1 MPAGKEEQTMGI
13 ANGVHHLAIA
23 TADIRAQLE
32 FFTQAVGGELV
43 AFYWMHGIDSTAHA
57 FVRLSDESMIALVQG
72 PPMKDIEPAIGVS
85 HAGFTA
91 GPVAPGV
98 VQHIALN
105 VPSHEDLLSMR
116 DRLRSFGYWVMG
128 PIDHGMCK
136 SIYIN
141 GPEGIQL
148 EFASS
153 AGQAVSADDWVDP
166 EVADAFGIG
175 RADLDRFRQ
184 PPAFV
189 PSDGS
194 VAQPSPDERPAFQF
208 PDEMQALGAAIL
220 QMSDQEIATFLDHPT
235 TPAED
240 RAAMQRTAAVG

>member
-1 MPAGKEEQTMGI
+1 MGI

-72 PPMKDIEPAIGVS
+72 PPGKGIEGALGVS

-136 SIYIN
+136 SIYLN

-148 EFASS
+148 ELASS
-153 AGQAVSADDWVDP
+153 AGEAVNAGEWVDP
-166 EVADAFGIG
+166 EVAEAFGVT
-175 RADLDRFRQ
+175 RADLDRFRN
-184 PPAFV
+184 PPGFV
-189 PSDGS
+189 PSNGS
-194 VAQPSPDERPAFQF
+194 VAQPSLDLRPAFTF
-208 PDEMQALGAAIL
+208 PEEMQELGAAIL
-220 QMSDQEIATFLDHPT
+220 RMSDEEISAFLDHPT
-235 TPAED
+235 TPAQD
-240 RAAMQRTAAVG
+240 RAAMQRSAAVA